1 MPRVSATTPDAYGTI
16 TDVDHL
22 PINHR
27 LRPLWRGLA
36 FLTGVYILVFGI
48 LGFIKTRDEGLAWTA
63 QEGLP
68 WVLGLHANP
77 AFSVLSIVV
86 GAIVVIGA
94 LIGRNVDRWIN
105 LIAGALFLLA
115 SMFMLLLLRTDLNFL
130 GFGVST
136 CVVSAILGLIM
147 FTAGLYGR
155 VGSVEMEAAE
165 EARRHQTV
173 GRDGGVVGSEPG
185 EPTEVTEVVADSES
199 AEEGDGAEKLSAVE
213 KNS

>member
-1 MPRVSATTPDAYGTI
+1 M
-16 TDVDHL
+16 DHL

-48 LGFIKTRDEGLAWTA
+48 LGFIESRDEGLAWTA

-68 WVLGLHANP
+68 WVLGLRANP
-77 AFSVLSIVV
+77 AFSALSIAV
-86 GAIVVIGA
+86 GAIVVVGA
-94 LIGRNVDRWIN
+94 LIGRNIDRWIN
-105 LIAGALFLLA
+105 LIAGAVFLLA

-136 CVVSAILGLIM
+136 CVVSAILGLIL

-155 VGSVEMEAAE
+155 VGSVEREAAE
-165 EARRHQTV
+165 EARRHRTV
-173 GRDGGVVGSEPG
+173 GREQGVVGNEEGDEPVDG
-185 EPTEVTEVVADSES
+185 VEVVAEKED
-199 AEEGDGAEKLSAVE
+199 ADEGDGAEDLSAVE

>member
-1 MPRVSATTPDAYGTI
+1 MRRVSATPPEAYGTI

-48 LGFIKTRDEGLAWTA
+48 LGFIESRDEGLAWTA

-68 WVLGLHANP
+68 WVLGLRANP
-77 AFSVLSIVV
+77 AFSALSIVV
-86 GAIVVIGA
+86 GAIVIIGA
-94 LIGRNVDRWIN
+94 LIGRNIDRWIN
-105 LIAGALFLLA
+105 LIAGGIFLLA
-115 SMFMLLLLRTDLNFL
+115 SMFMLLLLRTELNFL

-155 VGSVEMEAAE
+155 VGSVEMESAE
-165 EARRHQTV
+165 EARRHQPV
-173 GRDGGVVGSEPG
+173 GRDLGVIGSEPG
-185 EPTEVTEVVADSES
+185 EPAEVTEIVAAKES
-199 AEEGDGAEKLSAVE
+199 DEEGDGAEDLTAVE
-213 KNS
+213 KNN

>member
-1 MPRVSATTPDAYGTI
+1 M
-16 TDVDHL
+16 DHL

-48 LGFIKTRDEGLAWTA
+48 LGFIKTRDLDLAWTA

-68 WVLGLHANP
+68 WVLGLRANP
-77 AFSVLSIVV
+77 AFSTLSIAV
-86 GAIVVIGA
+86 GAVVIIGA
-94 LIGRNVDRWIN
+94 LIGRNIDRWIN
-105 LIAGALFLLA
+105 LIAGAVFMLA
-115 SMFMLLLLRTDLNFL
+115 SMLMLLLLRTDLNYL

-155 VGSVEMEAAE
+155 VGSVQMETAE
-165 EARRHQTV
+165 EARRHRTV
-173 GRDGGVVGSEPG
+173 GRETGVVGSEDG
-185 EPTEVTEVVADSES
+185 NEPVDITEVVADKEDSTPGDS
-199 AEEGDGAEKLSAVE
+199 DGAEKLSAGE
-213 KNS
+213 KEKH